1 MNIECSNVHLELFSN
16 LLTYFISHNRIA
28 FLATTLTFIW
38 KIAMN
43 SEMWWNGDIL
53 KLTRTSRKDLVHMGT
68 SDSALV
74 KIENYISKFQKN
86 WNIYLEVANY
96 LLHKYAKIHIQILY
110 YGLHKKEKCLDLLCM
125 LSNLQILW

>member
-1 MNIECSNVHLELFSN
+1 
-16 LLTYFISHNRIA
+16 
-28 FLATTLTFIW
+28 
-38 KIAMN
+38 
-43 SEMWWNGDIL
+43 
-53 KLTRTSRKDLVHMGT
+53 MGT

-96 LLHKYAKIHIQILY
+96 LLHKYAKKSYSNTLIMGY
-110 YGLHKKEKCLDLLCM
+110 TKKYKCLDLLCM